1 VRSSEAVDKIIAE
14 TIREHAGLDIL
25 VNNAGIS
32 DGRANALETTDEL
45 LDMVL
50 DVNLRGAVYATRAA
64 LRFMAERKS
73 GRIINVAS
81 IAGVAINGL
90 PYTISKFGMAGL
102 TRHTAVHFGATGV
115 TVNAICRALARP
127 EPHLRLLRHLRMH
140 EDVHAGQP
148 AGRHV
153 GLARPASSSLPAF
166 YGTCGRRRRNR
177 CTAARINAHPA
188 AADGTRRARLHGA
201 ADLRDHLSRFSRRS
215 LRNAAQ
221 LHPVVPCARQQ

>member
-50 DVNLRGAVYATRAA
+50 DVNLRGAVYATCAA

-81 IAGVAINGL
+81 IAALRVAINGL

-115 TVNAICRALARP
+115 TVNAICPGFTSTDMIANSKRIVGDLGPAMNRAVGSSPDAVARCCRSARSSFTFLAAKP
-127 EPHLRLLRHLRMH
+127 P
-140 EDVHAGQP
+140 
-148 AGRHV
+148 
-153 GLARPASSSLPAF
+153 
-166 YGTCGRRRRNR
+166 
-177 CTAARINAHPA
+177 
-188 AADGTRRARLHGA
+188 
-201 ADLRDHLSRFSRRS
+201 
-215 LRNAAQ
+215 
-221 LHPVVPCARQQ
+221 

>member
-81 IAGVAINGL
+81 IAALRVAINGL

-115 TVNAICRALARP
+115 TVNAICPGFTSTDMIANSKRIVGDLGPAMNRAVGSSPDAVSRCCRSARSSFTFLAAKP
-127 EPHLRLLRHLRMH
+127 P
-140 EDVHAGQP
+140 
-148 AGRHV
+148 
-153 GLARPASSSLPAF
+153 
-166 YGTCGRRRRNR
+166 
-177 CTAARINAHPA
+177 
-188 AADGTRRARLHGA
+188 
-201 ADLRDHLSRFSRRS
+201 
-215 LRNAAQ
+215 
-221 LHPVVPCARQQ
+221 